1 VNDATERMLG
11 YPIFGYW
18 HFFNSDDA
26 ASLMDRNVGYCYLI
40 EM

>member
-26 ASLMDRNVGYCYLI
+26 ASLMDRNVGCYQLI